1 MDLIVIFV
9 SKLLDCAFGA
19 LKTSFFIRNKFV
31 ISAMCASFSTV
42 FFILSIKQSGLFAY
56 FAIFIATFL
65 GNYFPPVVIKK
76 LEKDKLFVYEI
87 TADTFERSINFAE
100 TLRELNIPIA
110 TTKIRDKYGNRNL
123 TCTCY
128 AMSKEISSIIL
139 DNTDDTFKVNK
150 RSWFCVIDFM
160 ITIAVGFVAGIY
172 FQENK
177 ELIKTYIRNKFN
189 K

>member
-1 MDLIVIFV
+1 MELIVIFV

-19 LKTSFFIRNKFV
+19 LKTSFFIRNKFI

-56 FAIFIATFL
+56 IAIFIATFL

-87 TADTFERSINFAE
+87 TADTFERSLNFAE
-100 TLRELNIPIA
+100 TLRELNIPVN
-110 TTKIRDKYGNRNL
+110 TTKIRDKYGERNL

-128 AMSKEISSIIL
+128 AVSKEISNIIL
-139 DNTDDTFKVNK
+139 ANTDDTFKINK
-150 RSWFCVIDFM
+150 RSWFCLVDFIM
-160 ITIAVGFVAGIY
+160 TFAVGFVAGIY
-172 FQENK
+172 YLNNK
-177 ELIKTYIRNKFN
+177 EIIKTYIKTKFN

>member
-19 LKTSFFIRNKFV
+19 LKTTFFIRNKFV

-76 LEKDKLFVYEI
+76 LEKDILTLPKLYENWI
-87 TADTFERSINFAE
+87 Y
-100 TLRELNIPIA
+100 LLPQQ
-110 TTKIRDKYGNRNL
+110 KL
-123 TCTCY
+123 
-128 AMSKEISSIIL
+128 EISM
-139 DNTDDTFKVNK
+139 
-150 RSWFCVIDFM
+150 VIE
-160 ITIAVGFVAGIY
+160 I
-172 FQENK
+172 
-177 ELIKTYIRNKFN
+177 
-189 K
+189 